1 MRMTDLAN
9 KVKSFELNLTARYLA
24 NGNAGF
30 ANETERLQLQ
40 RDYADLTLGKNR
52 LEWISDGDTTTPK
65 YFPSLFVRE
74 PAARSPLTAAMTLTG
89 APHMAFRLGENTL
102 ISELFYGKYQA
113 CQKTSNGKTLMLHL
127 RGLDCKVYITL
138 DAAVAAFKNN
148 GGTHHLITNAEYAYR
163 ILKCRAQGYQ
173 PQGNNSYGKDEQ
185 GNHGEPCMTYDS
197 GNTKYTG
204 RVLQG
209 SGPLTWFDDG
219 SPLGLWGLNGN
230 VWEWCSGLRLNGG
243 EINIL
248 PLNTAALATADL
260 SAASTEWKGVLS
272 DGTLRDPGTVGALKF
287 GQTAADYTITMS
299 SQTISSADSHYGQ
312 FKNLDYATQPTI
324 LKELSIIPCDAGD
337 YGGDYI
343 YINTNGDR
351 AAIRGGGWG
360 DGSDCGLSALDLRYA
375 RSNSY
380 NDIGARGSFYRT
392 AA

>member
-1 MRMTDLAN
+1 MRLKELAD
-9 KVKSFELNLTARYLA
+9 KVYDFEMRLTERYLS
-24 NGNAGF
+24 NGDAGF
-30 ANETERLQLQ
+30 ANEDERLN
-40 RDYADLTLGKNR
+40 LTHEYSRITYGQNH
-52 LEWISDGDTTTPK
+52 LEWISDGAATPK

-74 PAARSPLTAAMTLTG
+74 PARRSPLSAAMTLTG

-219 SPLGLWGLNGN
+219 SPLGLWGL
-230 VWEWCSGLRLNGG
+230 S
-243 EINIL
+243 
-248 PLNTAALATADL
+248 
-260 SAASTEWKGVLS
+260 
-272 DGTLRDPGTVGALKF
+272 
-287 GQTAADYTITMS
+287 YS
-299 SQTISSADSHYGQ
+299 SLTHSEMLY
-312 FKNLDYATQPTI
+312 
-324 LKELSIIPCDAGD
+324 
-337 YGGDYI
+337 
-343 YINTNGDR
+343 
-351 AAIRGGGWG
+351 
-360 DGSDCGLSALDLRYA
+360 
-375 RSNSY
+375 
-380 NDIGARGSFYRT
+380 
-392 AA
+392 

>member
-1 MRMTDLAN
+1 MRLKELAD
-9 KVKSFELNLTARYLA
+9 KVYDFEMRLTERYLS
-24 NGNAGF
+24 NGDAGF
-30 ANETERLQLQ
+30 ANEDERLN
-40 RDYADLTLGKNR
+40 LTHEYSRITYGQNH
-52 LEWISDGDTTTPK
+52 LEWISDGAATPK

-74 PAARSPLTAAMTLTG
+74 PARRSPLSAAMTLTG

-113 CQKTSNGKTLMLHL
+113 CQKTSNGKALMLHL

-204 RVLQG
+204 HVLQG

-230 VWEWCSGLRLNGG
+230 VWEWCSGFRLNGG

-260 SAASTEWKGVLS
+260 SAASAEWRGVLS
-272 DGTLRDPGTVGALKF
+272 DGALCATGATGALKF
-287 GQTAADYTITMS
+287 GSVAAENTITLS
-299 SQTISSADSHYGQ
+299 SQTIASGYYYGQ
-312 FKNLDYATQPTI
+312 FKNLDYTPQPTI
-324 LKELSIIPCDAGD
+324 LKELSILPCDAGD

-343 YINTNGDR
+343 YISTDGER
-351 AAIRGGGWG
+351 AAFRGGHWNN
-360 DGSDCGLSALDLRYA
+360 GSYDGLSALHLFLA
-375 RSNSY
+375 RSYS
-380 NDIGARGSFYRT
+380 NDNVGARGSFYRT

>member
-24 NGNAGF
+24 NGDAGF

-40 RDYADLTLGKNR
+40 RDYADLTLGKNH
-52 LEWISDGDTTTPK
+52 LEWISDGDATPK
-65 YFPSLFVRE
+65 YFPSLYVRE
-74 PAARSPLTAAMTLTG
+74 PAARSPLSSAMVLTG

-173 PQGNNSYGKDEQ
+173 PQGNNSYGKDGQ

-230 VWEWCSGLRLNGG
+230 VWEWCSGFRLNGG

-260 SAASTEWKGVLS
+260 SAASAEWRGVLS
-272 DGTLRDPGTVGALKF
+272 DGALCTPGATGALKF
-287 GQTAADYTITMS
+287 GSVAAENTITLS
-299 SQTISSADSHYGQ
+299 SQTIASGYYYGQ
-312 FKNLDYATQPTI
+312 FKNLDYTPQPTL
-324 LKELSIIPCDAGD
+324 LKELSILPCDTGD

-343 YINTNGDR
+343 YISTDGER
-351 AAIRGGGWG
+351 AAVRGGHW
-360 DGSDCGLSALDLRYA
+360 DGGSYSGLSALDLGSP
-375 RSNSY
+375 RSHSGIL
-380 NDIGARGSFYRT
+380 IGARGSFYRT